1 MHILLTRPLEDCKDL
16 IIKFKSLGHK
26 VSHLPVIKIQKID
39 YEEPNF
45 NDRDYIINPE
55 LPPATEPLDLSNNA
69 FINNIAHQAHSVY
82 ISGFTGIET
91 LTFAKNSLNPDINIS
106 LVRIIIAAITS

>member
-45 NDRDYIINPE
+45 NDFKGIIFTSANSVKN
-55 LPPATEPLDLSNNA
+55 LNISSVDKQIDCYCVGSATE
-69 FINNIAHQAHSVY
+69 NIAKKMVFK
-82 ISGFTGIET
+82 ISFVQKVM
-91 LTFAKNSLNPDINIS
+91 L
-106 LVRIIIAAITS
+106 II